1 MITGMKYGLLQ
12 IVFTFGLGWLGV
24 VSDAHAQRAS
34 GFILINRLG
43 LSYQKAVGTDLGLIS
58 HNTRYGYQKANFHD
72 FSLGVESLF
81 AQRFVLVP
89 KINVDMG
96 FRSALFEGATV
107 GGGFDTGW
115 WTDFSGGNW
124 RITPKTGITRG
135 SVFRLYYGYHLYF
148 SSNVPS
154 ATTRHRLSFELNIAA
169 FHDIGIGN

>member
-1 MITGMKYGLLQ
+1 MTARVKYGLLR
-12 IVFTFGLGWLGV
+12 IVFAFGLGWLGL
-24 VSDAHAQRAS
+24 VSSTHAQRAS
-34 GFILINRLG
+34 GLILINRLG

-58 HNTRYGYQKANFHD
+58 HHTRYGYRKGNFYD

-115 WTDFSGGNW
+115 FTDFSGGNW
-124 RITPKTGITRG
+124 RITPKTGITWG
-135 SVFRLYYGYHLYF
+135 SVFRLYYGYHLYV
-148 SSNVPS
+148 SDDIPT